1 MANMDRCPICDVAV
15 RPENLIRHL
24 NDIHPRHPDTAKLI
38 EELKAEPG
46 RTAARRPSQ
55 PFRLSRR
62 LVSVIVVLILVG
74 VGGYYLVTNLPAG
87 GTPLPCISGTGSAYH
102 WHTQL
107 TISSGG
113 NPITIPGNIGISLTC
128 MQILHTHDSTG
139 LIHIEPDTPEQARI
153 YTVGDFFH
161 VWGKS
166 FDTPSRMTVNG
177 TAVSASSNV
186 GLYNNEAIVL
196 EYASFTP

>member
-46 RTAARRPSQ
+46 RIAARRPSQ

-62 LVSVIVVLILVG
+62 LVSVTVGLIPVG
-74 VGGYYLVTNLPAG
+74 ARGYYLVTNLPAA
-87 GTPLPCISGTGSAYH
+87 GTPLPRLTGTASAYH

-107 TISSGG
+107 TTSSGG
-113 NPITIPGNIGISLTC
+113 
-128 MQILHTHDSTG
+128 
-139 LIHIEPDTPEQARI
+139 
-153 YTVGDFFH
+153 Y
-161 VWGKS
+161 
-166 FDTPSRMTVNG
+166 
-177 TAVSASSNV
+177 
-186 GLYNNEAIVL
+186 
-196 EYASFTP
+196 

>member
-1 MANMDRCPICDVAV
+1 
-15 RPENLIRHL
+15 
-24 NDIHPRHPDTAKLI
+24 
-38 EELKAEPG
+38 
-46 RTAARRPSQ
+46 
-55 PFRLSRR
+55 
-62 LVSVIVVLILVG
+62 
-74 VGGYYLVTNLPAG
+74 
-87 GTPLPCISGTGSAYH
+87 
-102 WHTQL
+102 
-107 TISSGG
+107 
-113 NPITIPGNIGISLTC
+113 

-153 YTVGDFFH
+153 YTIGDFFH

>member
-46 RTAARRPSQ
+46 RIAARRPSQ

-87 GTPLPCISGTGSAYH
+87 GTLLPCISGTGSAYH
-102 WHTQL
+102 WHTQA
-107 TISSGG
+107 TTSSSR
-113 NPITIPGNIGISLTC
+113 NPMPTPANIGIPLTS
-128 MQILHTHDSTG
+128 MPVLHQHNS
-139 LIHIEPDTPEQARI
+139 
-153 YTVGDFFH
+153 
-161 VWGKS
+161 
-166 FDTPSRMTVNG
+166 
-177 TAVSASSNV
+177 
-186 GLYNNEAIVL
+186 
-196 EYASFTP
+196 